1 MSYELTVAEA
11 MHFPSLSKA
20 EVVSGFRGINN
31 VISTVIVGDTLDI
44 ADWISETDFVLS
56 AVPFMRKGSIPAPR
70 EGILYKWA
78 LSICKR
84 RPSAIGI
91 KTMRLADDITD
102 PRKKN
107 SWTICGNCYLDHI
120 PEPIRALGDEYN
132 VPIIELPAFASQNA
146 VNQDVM

>member
-56 AVPFMRKGSIPAPR
+56 TVPFMRKGSIPAPS
-70 EGILYKWA
+70 EEILYK
-78 LSICKR
+78 
-84 RPSAIGI
+84 
-91 KTMRLADDITD
+91 
-102 PRKKN
+102 
-107 SWTICGNCYLDHI
+107 
-120 PEPIRALGDEYN
+120 
-132 VPIIELPAFASQNA
+132 
-146 VNQDVM
+146 